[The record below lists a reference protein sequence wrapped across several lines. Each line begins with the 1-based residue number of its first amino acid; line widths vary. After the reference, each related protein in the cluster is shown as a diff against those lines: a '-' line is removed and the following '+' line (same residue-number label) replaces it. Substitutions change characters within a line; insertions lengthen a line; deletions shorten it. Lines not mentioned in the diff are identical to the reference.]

1 VRIQR
6 RTRTGGYRTV
16 RSTRLRASTGGCSA
30 YRRTFR
36 IYRDGRYRVTSDDAD
51 HARGYS
57 GTRVLDVHR

>member
-1 VRIQR
+1 MRIQR
-6 RTRTGGYRTV
+6 RSSTGRYRTV
-16 RSTRLRASTGGCSA
+16 RRTRLRAATRCST

-57 GTRVLDVHR
+57 RSRLIDAHR